1 MKSWAN
7 LLGMMLLT
15 CMMSGCII
23 HDNVKKEPFIQ
34 NDKVNDNSEFVIKP
48 STSVYKIKITTGS
61 CDGYY
66 LNDYSWDIPATIL
79 DGNKVVIDGN
89 EYLLK
94 RCRQSEF
101 MENHYREECDK
112 INSKLKKADSTV
124 EIMGGILVVLLLYI
138 LLALDNK
145 KREDK

>member
-66 LNDYSWDIPATIL
+66 LNDYSWDIHAASL
-79 DGNKVVIDGN
+79 DDNKTVNDCM
-89 EYLLK
+89 EDLLK
-94 RCRQSEF
+94 RCRQIEF
-101 MENHYREECDK
+101 MNNHYREEYDK
-112 INSKLKKADSTV
+112 LNSKFKESENMSV
-124 EIMGGILVVLLLYI
+124 ILSVMVVILLLYV
-138 LLALDNK
+138 LFVLDNK